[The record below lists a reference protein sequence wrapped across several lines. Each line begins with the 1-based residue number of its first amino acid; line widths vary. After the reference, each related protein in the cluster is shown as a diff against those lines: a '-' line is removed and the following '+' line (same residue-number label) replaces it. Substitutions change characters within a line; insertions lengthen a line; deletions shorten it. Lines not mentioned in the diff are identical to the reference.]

1 MKAMGDRW
9 HRTPTLH
16 RHFPQFY
23 RSGRLWLSGT
33 LLSLGV
39 LIQLPLVP
47 AIASP
52 SRPLN
57 EARESEGLQTT
68 VLDEFGDESRVL
80 PEATKPDQLAQSTPE
95 ADEPEASEADMPET
109 SDEGDSGQDET
120 REDADD
126 EEADEEAAEED
137 PGLTREEFLRNPR
150 ADQDLDPLLPRLA
163 VERPLSPQEQRV
175 LRAALD
181 ELRTLGEAQ
190 YQAGNLP
197 EALAI
202 WTREV
207 RLRRVLGPQE
217 EAAALGRVGEVA
229 WRENQTTEVRLISER
244 LDQIWASELQ
254 PSTDPME
261 PPQPLNFELLL
272 AVGDAYRQIRSYDQ
286 AVTAYRQIAIEARR
300 RNNLAV
306 QESALNTLA
315 ELHLGWFNYTDAAS
329 VYQEL
334 VALAQNRNNPQGEI
348 TYLERLAQAYDRG
361 RMPQQ
366 AIAVQEQIVEAYVR
380 QNNYAPVPALKMAI
394 AQNYESLRQLDR
406 AATSYQEAFSVARSQ
421 QQFGYASDALK
432 AMARLYEGL
441 NRLDDALLV
450 YRLLIDVEQQSYS
463 AYGQMEA
470 YDRMGQIYQQQ
481 GNTSQ
486 AIAAYRQGLAI
497 AQQLSYRQSY
507 FESQI
512 QALSQSSRP

>member
-9 HRTPTLH
+9 HRTPTPH
-16 RHFPQFY
+16 RHLPQFH
-23 RSGRLWLSGT
+23 RSGRLCLSGA

-39 LIQLPLVP
+39 LIQIPLVP

-52 SRPLN
+52 TRPLN
-57 EARESEGLQTT
+57 EAHESDGLQTT
-68 VLDEFGDESRVL
+68 VLDEFGDSSRVL
-80 PEATKPDQLAQSTPE
+80 LAVIEPDQVAQATP
-95 ADEPEASEADMPET
+95 ANEPDDSEADRPET
-109 SDEGDSGQDET
+109 SEGSGQDE
-120 REDADD
+120 RPEDEDL
-126 EEADEEAAEED
+126 EADEED

-150 ADQDLDPLLPRLA
+150 SDRDLDPLLPRLA

-190 YQAGNLP
+190 YQAGNLS
-197 EALAI
+197 EALEI

-207 RLRRVLGPQE
+207 RLRRVLGSQE

-254 PSTDPME
+254 PSTDPIE
-261 PPQPLNFELLL
+261 PPQPLDFELLL
-272 AVGDAYRQIRSYDQ
+272 TVGDAYRQIRSYDQ
-286 AVTAYRQIAIEARR
+286 AVTAYRQIAVEARR
-300 RNNLAV
+300 RNNFAL
-306 QESALNTLA
+306 QESALNTVA
-315 ELHLGWFNYTDAAS
+315 ELHLGWFNYTEAAS
-329 VYQEL
+329 VYQEM

-366 AIAVQEQIVEAYVR
+366 AVAVQEQIVEAYVR
-380 QNNYAPVPALKMAI
+380 QNNYAPVPALKLAI

-406 AATSYQEAFSVARSQ
+406 AAASYQEAFSVARSQ

-497 AQQLSYRQSY
+497 AQQISYRQSY